1 LQNHH
6 NADHIQKQFQ
16 ITRKVAIMMG
26 YILLGLVVLVLL
38 FGVSIYNRLVKNRNL
53 VQEAWSGIDVQLKR
67 RSDLIPNL
75 VEAVKGYMG
84 HEKGVL
90 DQVTALRT
98 QSRQAGSVGAK
109 AQAEGLLGAAL
120 GNLLAVAENYPDLK
134 ASQNFL
140 ELQRSLADIEEQLQ
154 LARRYYNGAARD
166 FNILIGSF
174 PSNLIA
180 QQFHFQP
187 VEYFEIDVPGDR
199 DLPRVSFP
207 GN

>member
-1 LQNHH
+1 M
-6 NADHIQKQFQ
+6 I
-16 ITRKVAIMMG
+16 G
-26 YILLGLVVLVLL
+26 YIFFGLVALLLV
-38 FGVSIYNRLVKNRNL
+38 FGVSIYNRLIKNRNL

-75 VEAVKGYMG
+75 LEAVKGYMG
-84 HEKGVL
+84 HERGVL
-90 DQVTALRT
+90 DHVTELRT
-98 QSRQAGSVGAK
+98 QSRQAGSVGEK
-109 AQAEGLLGAAL
+109 AQAEGMLGAAL

-140 ELQRSLADIEEQLQ
+140 ELERSLADIEEQLQ

-180 QQFHFQP
+180 QKFGFQP
-187 VEYFEIDVPGDR
+187 VEYFEIEEPQER
-199 DLPRVSFP
+199 ELPKVSFP
-207 GN
+207 GS